1 MLGRTSDTRSC
12 DHATLRLALAAQCA
26 ARMLRFLISLA
37 CLASCAS
44 ATSPRTDASPPPPI
58 DPTGTYA
65 LRSEV
70 HLASPLS
77 GPAAALIADVR
88 AATDDPDDPSRFL
101 VDHLISQLPDGRTKT
116 IASELAPF
124 LAAYLDA
131 RLAETSPRLLP
142 GMHAV
147 SDALASFSQQ
157 LDPIEQLQIAPQS
170 PGRDEEL
177 QAAPE
182 LPPGRGEELWS
193 APSGV
198 EHAATIAITGLR
210 IGKLDVPLA
219 AGGIPEPAVA
229 ARVTY
234 TTGMLMIGDH
244 RLSLPYSRLVRLALD
259 RGIIPAVDP
268 HATDLPTLLIDL
280 VDCDQVGAAIAE
292 GVGVGPASMYSDACV
307 VALRAVAAEWYEHLD
322 ALDGMTID
330 LAIRGDA
337 RALDLDRDGR
347 LDAIANGIWTGV
359 LGDVSVAGST
369 FEGARE

>member
-1 MLGRTSDTRSC
+1 MD
-12 DHATLRLALAAQCA
+12 AQ
-26 ARMLRFLISLA
+26 
-37 CLASCAS
+37 
-44 ATSPRTDASPPPPI
+44 PPPPI
-58 DPTGTYA
+58 DPIGTFA
-65 LRSEV
+65 LRSEI
-70 HLASPLS
+70 HLAAPLP
-77 GPAAALIADVR
+77 GPVTALLADVR

-101 VDHLISQLPDGRTKT
+101 VDHLIGQLPEGRTKT

-147 SDALASFSQQ
+147 SDGLARFSQQ
-157 LDPIEQLQIAPQS
+157 LEPV
-170 PGRDEEL
+170 EEL
-177 QAAPE
+177 HVTAEP
-182 LPPGRGEELWS
+182 PPGRTEEVAGS
-193 APSGV
+193 ESGHTEPTAIRAAAPA
-198 EHAATIAITGLR
+198 HAATITLTGLR

-229 ARVTY
+229 VRVTY
-234 TTGMLMIGDH
+234 SAGSLMIGDH

-268 HATDLPTLLIDL
+268 AASDLPTLLVDL
-280 VDCDQVGAAIAE
+280 VDCDHVGATIAD
-292 GVGVGPASMYSDACV
+292 GVGIGPAALYRDACV

-330 LAIRGDA
+330 LAIHGDA
-337 RALDLDRDGR
+337 RALDLDRDGHI
-347 LDAIANGIWTGV
+347 DAIANGIWTGA

-369 FEGARE
+369 FEGKRE